1 MKKIAIY
8 GTGRVAEYFMN
19 NYDFKGEKLSLF
31 IETKKSREEF
41 LGYPVIDLKD
51 ATDDIDIIYFAN
63 TYADTVFAALEQ
75 GINPEKMVVVNKLL
89 WETFIARNGEK
100 NVKYISEFAEKY
112 EKSRNKDGRARK
124 VLMTTMNNPI
134 DMNKMTYPEKCVV
147 HKGFFPDTIPSEEIN
162 YAFVSLDC
170 DLYEPI
176 LEGLRY
182 FYPRLNNG
190 GYLFIHDYNQ
200 TNYLRGVKQAVHDY
214 ENEIKQK
221 LCKVP
226 ITDVCGTLVVC
237 K

>member
-134 DMNKMTYPEKCVV
+134 DMFNCDCVEELLGMKIIRSDDYCRFGTMRLLFDEIISNNVQGSLAELGVYQGELAKYINKT
-147 HKGFFPDTIPSEEIN
+147 FPDRELHLFDTFEGFCESDVEI
-162 YAFVSLDC
+162 
-170 DLYEPI
+170 E
-176 LEGLRY
+176 
-182 FYPRLNNG
+182 
-190 GYLFIHDYNQ
+190 
-200 TNYLRGVKQAVHDY
+200 K
-214 ENEIKQK
+214 K
-221 LCKVP
+221 
-226 ITDVCGTLVVC
+226 
-237 K
+237 

>member
-100 NVKYISEFAEKY
+100 NVKYMSEFAEKY

-134 DMNKMTYPEKCVV
+134 DMFNCDCV
-147 HKGFFPDTIPSEEIN
+147 EELLGMKIIRSDDYCRFGTMRLLFDEIISN
-162 YAFVSLDC
+162 NVQGLSL
-170 DLYEPI
+170 
-176 LEGLRY
+176 
-182 FYPRLNNG
+182 
-190 GYLFIHDYNQ
+190 IH
-200 TNYLRGVKQAVHDY
+200 
-214 ENEIKQK
+214 I
-221 LCKVP
+221 
-226 ITDVCGTLVVC
+226 
-237 K
+237 